1 MNLPYLTQE
10 FSGIGGEIKSVPAD
24 FYVEEIPR
32 YLPGGEGQHLYI
44 TIEKTGVATL
54 KAINMIARALG
65 VHRKNIGY
73 AGMKDAHAVTRQTL
87 SIDGAS
93 VADVEK
99 LDIPGIKIIAAKK
112 HRNKLKLGH
121 LAGNKFVI
129 RIRGVDESVLP
140 QAETVLSE
148 LEKTGVPNYFG
159 EQRFGR
165 RNNTHLLGLALLK
178 NDLPEFLAEL
188 LGRPRANE
196 ALPAQNARAAFD
208 AGDWQTALDTFPPM
222 LRDERAVLRR
232 LMKTNDPQK
241 AIQALD
247 KRLKRLYISAI
258 QSHFFNRLLAQRL
271 PTLTQIEWGD
281 VAYLHQG
288 GAAFVV
294 TDVPETQPR
303 VDAFEISPTG
313 PLFGE
318 KYLAAAG
325 AVGERE
331 LALLREADLTLA
343 NFNVRGANLGGSR
356 RPYRIPVT
364 DVSLAWDE
372 GVMLTFSLP
381 AGAYATMLL
390 RELMKN

>member
-1 MNLPYLTQE
+1 MNLPYLTHNLP
-10 FSGIGGEIKSVPAD
+10 GIGGKIKIMPAD

-32 YLPGGEGQHLYI
+32 YLPSGEGQHLYI

-99 LDIPGIKIIAAKK
+99 LDIPGIKIISAKK

-129 RIRGVDESVLP
+129 RVRGVDESARP
-140 QAETVLSE
+140 KAEAILSV
-148 LEKTGVPNYFG
+148 LEKIGVPNYFG

-178 NDLPEFLAEL
+178 NDLPEFLSEL
-188 LGRPRANE
+188 LGRPQAHE
-196 ALPAQNARAAFD
+196 AFPAQTARAAFD
-208 AGDWQTALDTFPPM
+208 AGDWQSALDTLPPM

-232 LMKTNDPQK
+232 LIKTGDPQK
-241 AIQALD
+241 AVQALD
-247 KRLKRLYISAI
+247 RRLKRLYISAI

-271 PTLTQIEWGD
+271 PTLTQIELGD
-281 VAYLHQG
+281 VAYIHQG

-294 TDVPETQPR
+294 TDVTETQPR
-303 VDAFEISPTG
+303 VDAFELSPAG

-325 AVGERE
+325 AVNERE
-331 LALLREADLTLA
+331 LTLLHDADLTLA
-343 NFNVRGANLGGSR
+343 NFKVPGANLSGSR

-364 DVSLAWDE
+364 DVSLDWDE
-372 GVMLTFSLP
+372 GVVVTFSLP

>member
-1 MNLPYLTQE
+1 MNLPYLTQNLP
-10 FSGIGGEIKSVPAD
+10 GIGGEIKSVSAD

-32 YLPGGEGQHLYI
+32 YLPSGEGQHLYV
-44 TIEKTGVATL
+44 TIEKTGIATL

-65 VHRKNIGY
+65 VHRKTIGY

-93 VADVEK
+93 VADAEK
-99 LDIPGIKIIAAKK
+99 LDIPGIKIISAKH

-129 RIRGVDESVLP
+129 RIRGVDESALP
-140 QAETVLSE
+140 KAQAILSA
-148 LEKTGVPNYFG
+148 LEKSGVPNYFG

-165 RNNTHLLGLALLK
+165 RKNTHLLGLALLK

-188 LGRPRANE
+188 LGRPQANE
-196 ALPAQNARAAFD
+196 ALPAQSARAAFD
-208 AGDWQTALDTFPPM
+208 AGDWQKALDTLPPM

-232 LMKTNDPQK
+232 LVKTKDPQK

-258 QSHFFNRLLAQRL
+258 QSYFFNQLLAQRL
-271 PTLTQIEWGD
+271 PTLTQIELGD

-294 TDVPETQPR
+294 TDVAETQPR
-303 VDAFEISPTG
+303 VDSFELSPAG

-325 AVGERE
+325 VVAERE
-331 LALLREADLTLA
+331 LALLSTADLTLA
-343 NFNVRGANLGGSR
+343 NFKVPGANLGGSR

-364 DVSLAWDE
+364 DVSLDWDD
-372 GVMLTFSLP
+372 GAMITFTLP

-390 RELMKN
+390 REVMKS